1 MTTENPYQLLVFD
14 WDGTLMDSVARIV
27 ACMQSTIEVLGATPL
42 PAQRLRDVIGL
53 GMREAILQLY
63 PDADEALFQAFTQA
77 YRERFLFIDDTPA
90 PLFAGVPE
98 LLDDLLDQGYW
109 CAVATGK
116 SRVGL
121 DRVLDETG
129 LGPRFLTTRCA
140 DETLSK
146 PHPQMLQTIM
156 DELGIMPEQTLM
168 IGDSTHDLLMA
179 RNAGTDAL
187 GVTSGVH
194 SARELQPH
202 APKGLLDGVAQLPDW
217 LGCRRHAWSSSG

>member
-1 MTTENPYQLLVFD
+1 MTSEENPYQLLVFD

-27 ACMQSTIEVLGATPL
+27 ACMQSTIETLGIAPL
-42 PAQRLRDVIGL
+42 PEQRLRHVIGL
-53 GMREAILQLY
+53 GMQEAILQLY
-63 PDADEALFQAFTQA
+63 PDADDDLLHAFTQA
-77 YRERFLFIDDTPA
+77 YRERFLFNDDVPM

-98 LLDDLLDQGYW
+98 LLDDLRKQGYW

-116 SRVGL
+116 SRMGL
-121 DRVLDETG
+121 DRVLEETG
-129 LGPRFLTTRCA
+129 LDIHFLTTRCA

-146 PHPQMLQTIM
+146 PHPQMLLDIM
-156 DELGIMPEQTLM
+156 DELGVMPARTLM

-194 SARELQPH
+194 SAQELLSLG
-202 APKGLLDGVAQLPDW
+202 PKGLVDGVAQLPKW
-217 LGCRRHAWSSSG
+217 LKCRCQGQSS

>member
-1 MTTENPYQLLVFD
+1 MLVFD

-27 ACMQSTIEVLGATPL
+27 TCMQSTIEALGIAPL
-42 PAQRLRDVIGL
+42 PEHRLRHVIGL

-63 PDADEALFQAFTQA
+63 PDADEDLFQAFTQA
-77 YRERFLFIDDTPA
+77 YRERFLFTDDTPM

-98 LLDDLLDQGYW
+98 LLHELRGQGYW

-129 LGPRFLTTRCA
+129 LGSHFLTTRCA

-146 PHPQMLQTIM
+146 PHPQMLLEIM
-156 DELGIMPEQTLM
+156 DELGVMPAQTLM

-194 SARELQPH
+194 SARELQSH
-202 APKGLLDGVAQLPDW
+202 APRSLLEGVAQLPDW
-217 LGCRRHAWSSSG
+217 LGRREHGRSS

>member
-1 MTTENPYQLLVFD
+1 MTSENPYQLLVFD

-27 ACMQSTIEVLGATPL
+27 TCMQSTIEVLGIAPL
-42 PAQRLRDVIGL
+42 PEQRLRHVIGL

-63 PDADEALFQAFTQA
+63 PDADEDLFHAFTQA
-77 YRERFLFIDDTPA
+77 YRERFLFTDDTPM

-98 LLDDLLDQGYW
+98 LLDDLRGQGYW

-116 SRVGL
+116 SRMGL
-121 DRVLDETG
+121 DRVLEETG

-146 PHPQMLQTIM
+146 PHPQMLLGIM
-156 DELGIMPEQTLM
+156 DELGVMPARTLM

-194 SARELQPH
+194 SARELQSH
-202 APKGLLDGVAQLPDW
+202 APRGLLEGVAQLPEW
-217 LGCRRHAWSSSG
+217 LKRRCQGRSS